1 MDEWKPPRAAEPPV
15 TLVQRVRH
23 RLVMYLLTRFLRMAG
38 WSAVVGLPGMILGPR
53 RVAGIVRRY
62 PIAVGSLCI
71 GGLIGMTFWNA
82 SPQSRP
88 TELEIESIDQ
98 FDDPTVL
105 LAQSASPDFASTDD
119 HPANAA
125 VDGNGAA
132 TDVVVTGD
140 GPAKETSEDRQP
152 VVWLTGNIE
161 IEEVPSRTSQS
172 PVRNAVRFL
181 PNRQ

>member
-1 MDEWKPPRAAEPPV
+1 MDVSMDEWKSPRAAEQPV
-15 TLVQRVRH
+15 TLVQRIRH
-23 RLVMYLLTRFLRMAG
+23 RLVMYLLARFLRMAG

-53 RVAGIVRRY
+53 RVAAIARRY

-71 GGLIGMTFWNA
+71 GGLIGLTLWNE

-88 TELEIESIDQ
+88 TELEIESIDP

-105 LAQSASPDFASTDD
+105 LAQSPVIAPADD
-119 HPANAA
+119 HSPNAA
-125 VDGNGAA
+125 GEAKGTENDI
-132 TDVVVTGD
+132 VVIGD
-140 GPAKETSEDRQP
+140 GPTTETSKDRQP
-152 VVWLTGNIE
+152 VVWLTGH
-161 IEEVPSRTSQS
+161 IEEVPSGKSES